1 MTLLVNSETFG
12 ATVVLQGVDPRSKGL
27 TVQDPIGPGCGAS
40 YRACVHVCVSP
51 VCAVVHLFIFL
62 EPRFKEDFV
71 KIDYFQSI
79 NSI

>member
-1 MTLLVNSETFG
+1 MAPPTGRV
-12 ATVVLQGVDPRSKGL
+12 
-27 TVQDPIGPGCGAS
+27 C
-40 YRACVHVCVSP
+40 VCVSP
-51 VCAVVHLFIFL
+51 VCAVVYLFISL